1 MISRPPLPVP
11 ASLALAVAAG
21 LLIGAGQA
29 PMGLWPAT
37 LVGVALFSWLMA
49 GQRPRAVFGLGY
61 VAGLAMNTLT
71 VSWISV
77 LGVGVGVALVAFL
90 SLWWGVLG
98 VAVSRLMRLR
108 AWPLLVPAAWVA
120 MEYLSGRIPF
130 GGFSW
135 ARLGYTTVDQPMS
148 GLFAWVGVAGVSYLV
163 AAVGQLLLLAA
174 VSRSHRI
181 AAAAGAIAVFAIGAL
196 AHLSPHEQPTDSVT
210 IAMVQPGVNRAE
222 KGTGTYARSV
232 TNNALSETVFAL
244 ASARSDG
251 EQLDFVLW
259 PENATDV
266 DPMADATTRG
276 LVELSARLAG
286 VPVFVGAVTDG
297 PVPDSR
303 QTSSIWWD
311 PEDGP
316 GDIYHKRDLVP
327 FGEWI
332 PFRDV
337 LLPRLPILEQIG
349 RQSIPGEGPGVVDAP
364 TQTFQDLAVGTIICF
379 ELAYDDTS
387 YDVVRGGAQVVVSQS
402 NTNTYAGTFEPHQ
415 QLVINR
421 VRAMELGREVAAS
434 TLNSLSAVIDTR
446 GRVEAVTT
454 EYDAGSL
461 ITTLPLRSN
470 VNLSVTLNPWL
481 AWAAFAATLVGL
493 AAASGRRS
501 AAPGSMATTE
511 THQRE
516 VP

>member
-1 MISRPPLPVP
+1 
-11 ASLALAVAAG
+11 
-21 LLIGAGQA
+21 
-29 PMGLWPAT
+29 
-37 LVGVALFSWLMA
+37 
-49 GQRPRAVFGLGY
+49 
-61 VAGLAMNTLT
+61 
-71 VSWISV
+71 
-77 LGVGVGVALVAFL
+77 
-90 SLWWGVLG
+90 
-98 VAVSRLMRLR
+98 
-108 AWPLLVPAAWVA
+108 
-120 MEYLSGRIPF
+120 
-130 GGFSW
+130 
-135 ARLGYTTVDQPMS
+135 
-148 GLFAWVGVAGVSYLV
+148 
-163 AAVGQLLLLAA
+163 
-174 VSRSHRI
+174 
-181 AAAAGAIAVFAIGAL
+181 
-196 AHLSPHEQPTDSVT
+196 
-210 IAMVQPGVNRAE
+210 MVQPGVNRAE

-244 ASARSDG
+244 ATARTG
-251 EQLDFVLW
+251 GQEIDFVLW

-266 DPMADATTRG
+266 DPVADRATRG

-311 PEDGP
+311 PEAGP
-316 GDIYHKRDLVP
+316 TDVYHKRDLVP

-332 PFRDV
+332 PFREV

-364 TQTFQDLAVGTIICF
+364 TRAYPDLAVGTIICF

-387 YDVVRGGAQVVVSQS
+387 YDVIRGGAQVVVSQS

-446 GRVEAVTT
+446 GRVQTVTA
-454 EYDAGSL
+454 EYDADSV

-470 VNLSVTLNPWL
+470 VNLSVILNPWL
-481 AWAAFAATLVGL
+481 AWAACAAALVGIGL
-493 AAASGRRS
+493 TFGRS
-501 AAPGSMATTE
+501 AAGRPVAWRGQSD
-511 THQRE
+511 QRE

>member
-1 MISRPPLPVP
+1 MISRPPLPP
-11 ASLALAVAAG
+11 LASLALAVAAG

-29 PMGLWPAT
+29 PLGIWPAT
-37 LVGVALFSWLMA
+37 LLGVALFSWLMA
-49 GQRPRAVFGLGY
+49 GRRPRAVFGWGY

-90 SLWWGVLG
+90 SLWWGLLG
-98 VAVSRLMRLR
+98 LAVSRLLRLP

-120 MEYLSGRIPF
+120 MEYLSGKVPF

-148 GLFAWVGVAGVSYLV
+148 GLLAWVGVVGVGYLV
-163 AAVGQLLLLAA
+163 AVVGQLLLLAA
-174 VSRSHRI
+174 VSPSHRV
-181 AAAAGAIAVFAIGAL
+181 AAVAGALSLFAVGGL
-196 AHLSPHEQPTDSVT
+196 AHLAPRDEPTDSVT
-210 IAMVQPGVNRAE
+210 VAMVQPGVNRAE

-244 ASARSDG
+244 AAARSG
-251 EQLDFVLW
+251 GHELDFVLW

-266 DPMADATTRG
+266 DPVADRTTRG

-297 PVPDSR
+297 PVPDTR
-303 QTSSIWWD
+303 QTSSIWWE
-311 PEDGP
+311 PGAGP
-316 GDIYHKRDLVP
+316 GDVYHKRDLVP

-332 PFRDV
+332 PFREV

-364 TQTFQDLAVGTIICF
+364 TQAYPDLAVGTIICF

-446 GRVEAVTT
+446 GRVQAVTA
-454 EYDAGSL
+454 EYDAGSV

-470 VNLSVTLNPWL
+470 VNLSVTLNPGL
-481 AWAAFAATLVGL
+481 AWAACAATLVGVGL
-493 AAASGRRS
+493 TFGRSGAGGPVAWRRQS
-501 AAPGSMATTE
+501 D
-511 THQRE
+511 QRE
-516 VP
+516 AP